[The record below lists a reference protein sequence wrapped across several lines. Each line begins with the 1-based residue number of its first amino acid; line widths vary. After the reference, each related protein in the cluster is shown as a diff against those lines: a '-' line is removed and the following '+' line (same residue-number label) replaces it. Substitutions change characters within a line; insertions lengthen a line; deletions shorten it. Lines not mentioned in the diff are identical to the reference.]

1 MAKWSGRR
9 HQGKRFSTVVS
20 ALFMLLMLTVML
32 LILLGIGIFS
42 IPIGSDEDSSPI
54 GDPVKMKRVTLPT
67 KSGEQWTEVLS
78 WEPRAFLY
86 HNFLSKE
93 ECEHLINLAKPHMV
107 KSSVV
112 DTETGKSIDSR
123 IRTSSG
129 MFFKRGHDS
138 VIGAIEKRIADY
150 SQIPLGTEIFTFD
163 SNFYNYMFCHK
174 VLLYYYYMFKILF
187 IEHGEGI
194 QVLHYEVGQKYEPH
208 YDYFLDEFHTKN
220 GDQRVA
226 TLLMYLSDVEEGGE
240 TVFPVAKGNFSS
252 LPGWNE
258 MSECAKKGLSV
269 KPKMGDALLF
279 WSLKP
284 DATLDPSSLHGAC
297 PVIRGNKWSATKWMH
312 LHEY

>member
-1 MAKWSGRR
+1 MAKWSGHR

-32 LILLGIGIFS
+32 LMLLGIGIFS

-54 GDPVKMKRVTLPT
+54 GDPVKLKRVTSHT
-67 KSGEQWTEVLS
+67 KSGKQWMEVLS

-86 HNFLSKE
+86 HHFLSKE

-112 DTETGKSIDSR
+112 DTKTGKSIDSR

-129 MFFKRGHDS
+129 MFFKRGHDT
-138 VIGAIEKRIADY
+138 VIRDIEKRIADY
-150 SQIPLGTEIFTFD
+150 SQIPL
-163 SNFYNYMFCHK
+163 
-174 VLLYYYYMFKILF
+174 
-187 IEHGEGI
+187 EHGEGI
-194 QVLHYEVGQKYEPH
+194 QVLHYELGQKYEPH

-269 KPKMGDALLF
+269 KPKMRDALLF

>member
-1 MAKWSGRR
+1 MAKWSGHR

-32 LILLGIGIFS
+32 LMLLGIGIFS
-42 IPIGSDEDSSPI
+42 IPIGADEDSSPI
-54 GDPVKMKRVTLPT
+54 GDPVKLKRVTSRT

-86 HNFLSKE
+86 HHFLSEE

-129 MFFKRGHDS
+129 MFFKRGHDT
-138 VIGAIEKRIADY
+138 VIRDIEKRIADY
-150 SQIPLGTEIFTFD
+150 SQIPL
-163 SNFYNYMFCHK
+163 
-174 VLLYYYYMFKILF
+174 
-187 IEHGEGI
+187 EHGEGI

>member
-1 MAKWSGRR
+1 MAKWSGHR

-20 ALFMLLMLTVML
+20 ALFMLLMLTVL
-32 LILLGIGIFS
+32 LLMLLGIGIFS

-54 GDPVKMKRVTLPT
+54 GDPVKLKRVTLHT
-67 KSGEQWTEVLS
+67 KSGKQWTEVLS

-86 HNFLSKE
+86 HHFLSKE

-138 VIGAIEKRIADY
+138 VIRAIEKRIADY
-150 SQIPLGTEIFTFD
+150 SQIPL
-163 SNFYNYMFCHK
+163 
-174 VLLYYYYMFKILF
+174 
-187 IEHGEGI
+187 EHGEGI

-258 MSECAKKGLSV
+258 TSECAKKGLSV

-297 PVIRGNKWSATKWMH
+297 PVIRGDKWSATKWMH